1 MRKHFLLLFLLTL
14 LPLAGWATDYSV
26 YVNAKAI
33 SITYGTANPAADAV
47 DVNMFT
53 ANLVGTGAGVDN
65 AVKAAIAEKL
75 TFATERVATSPVS
88 GSYTFTLALADVTDN
103 TVTDGLDNYTILL
116 QEATN
121 DLVVTK
127 AAGAVVQVTPVLVTD
142 ALSFT
147 TAEQDLLSVAGSG
160 SITGTE
166 ITGLPLE
173 YSYDN
178 GAHWRDNT
186 KFTDAGTY
194 TITYRVKET
203 ENYAASA
210 TATLDAKVVD
220 KATPVVAVPVLV
232 SSLTY
237 TGVGQE
243 VISTPGEANF
253 GATVTYNLQKYN
265 NTTTNWDDVSYN
277 TDKAL
282 VKATDAGKY
291 RLTFDMRNWT
301 MSTEYLGEKEKP
313 AVEPISLEHLYII
326 GSATPGGWD
335 WGQATE
341 LTKSSDYIFVYEGE
355 LKTGEL
361 KFSGEKDWDA
371 SFIHCPSDG
380 VKINKDGVEDEKF
393 EYYAGGNDNKWKVEV
408 LGKYRLTLDLEHW
421 TIRSEFLGELQKE
434 THIYMIGDATAGG
447 WAWDKAQEFTQD
459 ASNKDVFTWEG
470 QLTEGTFKMSEEKD
484 FNAPFYRPSSANVTV
499 DASGVSASDMVFTAS
514 PDDQWKVTEAGTY
527 QITIDINNKT
537 IKVVKK

>member
-1 MRKHFLLLFLLTL
+1 MKRNIQLKQFSLSLFIFSLLMTLFTGCDGEKDLKIIDGNLPIKTSTL
-14 LPLAGWATDYSV
+14 FMVGDATPNGWSMDNPTPFTQ
-26 YVNAKAI
+26 NADDPMLFTWEGTLNTGEMKLCLQSGSWDNPFIRPANNLEAI
-33 SITYGTANPAADAV
+33 SKSN
-47 DVNMFT
+47 
-53 ANLVGTGAGVDN
+53 
-65 AVKAAIAEKL
+65 
-75 TFATERVATSPVS
+75 VS
-88 GSYTFTLALADVTDN
+88 GQTFVMWAGDPDN
-103 TVTDGLDNYTILL
+103 
-116 QEATN
+116 
-121 DLVVTK
+121 K
-127 AAGAVVQVTPVLVTD
+127 
-142 ALSFT
+142 
-147 TAEQDLLSVAGSG
+147 
-160 SITGTE
+160 
-166 ITGLPLE
+166 
-173 YSYDN
+173 
-178 GAHWRDNT
+178 WR
-186 KFTDAGTY
+186 
-194 TITYRVKET
+194 V
-203 ENYAASA
+203 
-210 TATLDAKVVD
+210 
-220 KATPVVAVPVLV
+220 
-232 SSLTY
+232 
-237 TGVGQE
+237 
-243 VISTPGEANF
+243 
-253 GATVTYNLQKYN
+253 
-265 NTTTNWDDVSYN
+265 
-277 TDKAL
+277 
-282 VKATDAGKY
+282 TDAGKY

-326 GSATPGGWD
+326 GSATPGGWE
-335 WGQATE
+335 WEQATE

-361 KFSGEKDWDA
+361 KFSGEKDWDD
-371 SFIHCPSDG
+371 SFIHSPLDG

-408 LGKYRLTLDLEHW
+408 QGKYRLTLDLEHW

-447 WAWDKAQEFTQD
+447 WPWDKAQEFTQD

>member
-1 MRKHFLLLFLLTL
+1 MKRNIQLKQFSLSLFIFSLLMTLFTGCDGEKDLKIIDGNLPIKTSTL
-14 LPLAGWATDYSV
+14 FMVGDATPNGWSMDNPTPFTQ
-26 YVNAKAI
+26 NADDPMLFTWEGTLNTGEMKLCLQSGSWDNPFIRPANNLEAI
-33 SITYGTANPAADAV
+33 SKSN
-47 DVNMFT
+47 
-53 ANLVGTGAGVDN
+53 
-65 AVKAAIAEKL
+65 
-75 TFATERVATSPVS
+75 VS
-88 GSYTFTLALADVTDN
+88 GQTFVMWAGDPDN
-103 TVTDGLDNYTILL
+103 
-116 QEATN
+116 
-121 DLVVTK
+121 K
-127 AAGAVVQVTPVLVTD
+127 
-142 ALSFT
+142 
-147 TAEQDLLSVAGSG
+147 
-160 SITGTE
+160 
-166 ITGLPLE
+166 
-173 YSYDN
+173 
-178 GAHWRDNT
+178 WR
-186 KFTDAGTY
+186 
-194 TITYRVKET
+194 V
-203 ENYAASA
+203 
-210 TATLDAKVVD
+210 
-220 KATPVVAVPVLV
+220 
-232 SSLTY
+232 
-237 TGVGQE
+237 
-243 VISTPGEANF
+243 
-253 GATVTYNLQKYN
+253 
-265 NTTTNWDDVSYN
+265 
-277 TDKAL
+277 
-282 VKATDAGKY
+282 TDAGKY

-361 KFSGEKDWDA
+361 KFSGEKDWDD
-371 SFIHCPSDG
+371 SFIHSPLDG

-408 LGKYRLTLDLEHW
+408 QGKYRLTLDLEHW
-421 TIRSEFLGELQKE
+421 TIKSEFLGELQKE

>member
-1 MRKHFLLLFLLTL
+1 MKRNIQLKQFSLSLFIFSLLMTLFTGCDGEKDLKIIDGNLPIKTSTL
-14 LPLAGWATDYSV
+14 FMVGDATPNGWSMDNPTPFTQ
-26 YVNAKAI
+26 NADDPMLFTWEGTLNTGEMKLCLQSGSWDNPFIRPANNLEAI
-33 SITYGTANPAADAV
+33 SKSN
-47 DVNMFT
+47 
-53 ANLVGTGAGVDN
+53 
-65 AVKAAIAEKL
+65 
-75 TFATERVATSPVS
+75 VS
-88 GSYTFTLALADVTDN
+88 GQTFVMWAGDPDN
-103 TVTDGLDNYTILL
+103 
-116 QEATN
+116 
-121 DLVVTK
+121 K
-127 AAGAVVQVTPVLVTD
+127 
-142 ALSFT
+142 
-147 TAEQDLLSVAGSG
+147 
-160 SITGTE
+160 
-166 ITGLPLE
+166 
-173 YSYDN
+173 
-178 GAHWRDNT
+178 WR
-186 KFTDAGTY
+186 
-194 TITYRVKET
+194 V
-203 ENYAASA
+203 
-210 TATLDAKVVD
+210 
-220 KATPVVAVPVLV
+220 
-232 SSLTY
+232 
-237 TGVGQE
+237 
-243 VISTPGEANF
+243 
-253 GATVTYNLQKYN
+253 
-265 NTTTNWDDVSYN
+265 
-277 TDKAL
+277 
-282 VKATDAGKY
+282 TDAGKY

-361 KFSGEKDWDA
+361 KFSGEKDWDD
-371 SFIHCPSDG
+371 SFIHSPLDG

-408 LGKYRLTLDLEHW
+408 QGKYRLTLDLEHW

-447 WAWDKAQEFTQD
+447 WPWDKAQEFTQD